1 MSSRT
6 RRGTQ
11 CCCADAG
18 SHNEKVLFRETIP
31 CLRRSAS
38 RRSAHGMTCGDHASE
53 QRICW
58 TRLGISPTAGMNWPV
73 ALSRIISTPVA
84 TAK

>member
-6 RRGTQ
+6 RCGTQ

-18 SHNEKVLFRETIP
+18 SYDAKALFRETVP
-31 CLRRSAS
+31 CLRRSAP
-38 RRSAHGMTCGDHASE
+38 RCSAQGMTPENHASE

-58 TRLGISPTAGMNWPV
+58 TRLGISPTAGINWPV